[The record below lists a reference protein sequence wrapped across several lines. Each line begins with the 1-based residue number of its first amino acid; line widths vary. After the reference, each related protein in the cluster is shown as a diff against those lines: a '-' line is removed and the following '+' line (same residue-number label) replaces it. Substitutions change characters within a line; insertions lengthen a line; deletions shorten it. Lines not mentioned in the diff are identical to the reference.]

1 MKTVKSILVLMIF
14 CFLPKVNAQESGFN
28 QDTKVQTKNEL
39 SYYQQRGLEDAQH
52 EQQFKVK
59 SKNEERVFWKEQKQ
73 YEKELRKNN
82 RRAYNA
88 YLQGKKEGYAAHHDH
103 CNNHCDHSVY
113 WYQNAGYYYYGY
125 RQPQYENRMPRTS
138 VNTQIGVGVPRVKLG
153 IF

>member
-88 YLQGKKEGYAAHHDH
+88 YLQSKKEGYAAHHDH
-103 CNNHCDHSVY
+103 CNNHCDHSAY
-113 WYQNAGYYYYGY
+113 WYQNAEYYYYGY